1 MPQGVGQWLGLW
13 VGRPS
18 NWAQRAGAVVC
29 MDNTHDY
36 SEAERKLTHYCGI
49 LIDRGNHDP
58 VAYEFYARA
67 YLRPW
72 MGLMLQTVE
81 VLAEAELLEGSVS
94 ADTASILRRMRAA
107 AERSLERAIAD
118 RNPASAA
125 RAAGHLCGV
134 GLALEATEAP
144 AP

>member
-1 MPQGVGQWLGLW
+1 
-13 VGRPS
+13 
-18 NWAQRAGAVVC
+18 
-29 MDNTHDY
+29 MDNTHNFT
-36 SEAERKLTHYCGI
+36 EAERKLTHYCGI

-58 VAYEFYARA
+58 VAYEFYSRV

-72 MGLMLQTVE
+72 MGLMLQAVE
-81 VLAEAELLEGSVS
+81 VLAEAELVEGSS
-94 ADTASILRRMRAA
+94 SEDTLSVLRRMRSA

-118 RNPASAA
+118 RSPASAA
-125 RAAGHLCGV
+125 RAAAHLCGV